1 MSEAVS
7 ITSVQPLQPV
17 AAEGVF
23 FDRVPTQTT
32 DSGSAKTSEPTPK
45 ADAKAPE
52 VPSPLANTHL
62 AFSIDHDTGHVLLR
76 IVDDETNEVIRQIP
90 PEEFVRI
97 ATRLAKMIG
106 LLFDHKS

>member
-7 ITSVQPLQPV
+7 IPAVQPLQPV

-23 FDRVPTQTT
+23 FDRIATQTP
-32 DSGSAKTSEPTPK
+32 DSRSAQTNESAPK
-45 ADAKAPE
+45 PDAKAPE
-52 VPSPLANTHL
+52 VPSPLTNTHL

-76 IVDDETNEVIRQIP
+76 IVDDKTNEVVRQIP

-97 ATRLAKMIG
+97 ATRMAKMIG

>member
-23 FDRVPTQTT
+23 FDRIVTQTP
-32 DSGSAKTSEPTPK
+32 DSRLAQTNESAPK
-45 ADAKAPE
+45 SDAKAPE
-52 VPSPLANTHL
+52 VPSPLTNTHL
-62 AFSIDHDTGHVLLR
+62 AFSIDHDTGHVLMR
-76 IVDDETNEVIRQIP
+76 IVDDKTNEVIRQIP
-90 PEEFVRI
+90 PEELLRI

-106 LLFDHKS
+106 LLFDHRT